1 MSNLYNIL
9 FIKTGKCATE
19 TLRFYLKRYA
29 NTNSLAINDKNHEKF
44 FERKKFN
51 VNTNHI
57 LYNDK
62 NLLHFANAIDK
73 SLPVLRL
80 SAVRNPIERLYSH
93 YCYGHPRFR
102 EGMDFNEWYLKTTSG
117 EIEDYWNV
125 PQWGDR
131 TDNYM
136 WNYMGIKSLDLIH
149 LQYDIIFVKEKFE
162 ESLQKL
168 EDVLNFKFKRIENLN
183 VMPDSKGPYE
193 FDSKVI
199 EIFNERNQLDNSLYE
214 YVLKNY

>member
-1 MSNLYNIL
+1 MIYIFYTNEKKISENNLHVSNFNRLIFGNTEEYNI
-9 FIKTGKCATE
+9 KE
-19 TLRFYLKRYA
+19 FY
-29 NTNSLAINDKNHEKF
+29 KN
-44 FERKKFN
+44 KFN

-80 SAVRNPIERLYSH
+80 SAVRKPLERLYSH
-93 YCYGHPRFR
+93 YCYGHPCFM
-102 EGMDFNEWYLKTTSG
+102 EGMDFNEWYLKTASG

-136 WNYMGIKSLDLIH
+136 WNYMGIKSLDLIQ

-168 EDVLNFKFKRIENLN
+168 EDVLNFKFKRI
-183 VMPDSKGPYE
+183 
-193 FDSKVI
+193 
-199 EIFNERNQLDNSLYE
+199 
-214 YVLKNY
+214 